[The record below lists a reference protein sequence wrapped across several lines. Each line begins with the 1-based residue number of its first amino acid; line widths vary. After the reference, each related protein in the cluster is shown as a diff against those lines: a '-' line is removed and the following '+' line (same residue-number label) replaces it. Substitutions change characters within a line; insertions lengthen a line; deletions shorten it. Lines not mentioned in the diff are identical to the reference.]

1 MNARSRT
8 VRTGFRFEYLFY
20 SFQAI
25 AAVLLIV
32 VLAGTLPVLG
42 SASAEDF
49 DYSYSAPVPGSYR
62 LPVIKPA
69 GDGEVVDWR
78 NHPLRLRELTR
89 GRVTVMSFIYTRCAA
104 ARACPYATGV
114 LLHLHRQS
122 QTNSELA
129 KGLRLVSLSFDPAND
144 TPEKMAAYATLAQT
158 NRPAAE
164 WEFVTT
170 RSREQLQP
178 ILDSYG
184 QAVDQRQNPN
194 DPQGPLYHILRVFLM
209 DAEGNIRN
217 IYSSGTLDPRLVMAD
232 IQTLLEEEI
241 SRKKEISQKA
251 NHNY

>member
-1 MNARSRT
+1 
-8 VRTGFRFEYLFY
+8 
-20 SFQAI
+20 
-25 AAVLLIV
+25 
-32 VLAGTLPVLG
+32 
-42 SASAEDF
+42 
-49 DYSYSAPVPGSYR
+49 
-62 LPVIKPA
+62 
-69 GDGEVVDWR
+69 
-78 NHPLRLRELTR
+78 
-89 GRVTVMSFIYTRCAA
+89 
-104 ARACPYATGV
+104 
-114 LLHLHRQS
+114 LHRQS